1 MARKTKI
8 TNNWFTSVNS
18 PTYKVTFW
26 LIDQDVWQSPSD
38 LADNSKRTMF
48 LNNGKAVIIAE
59 SGVTAQY
66 AIDNI
71 IINSKVNASAN
82 SGNTVIGNVTFDLT
96 EPMGFKLVD
105 RIISYSSIQN
115 FDTMQEALY
124 IMQIEFLGTDPDNSY
139 PARYPGIFFLPLK
152 IQDMKATLGPQ
163 GSVYNVL
170 AQNMVGTAAIQT
182 KIETDITFTGVY
194 NVRTLLDQVN
204 KKLNETEK
212 KLREKTGGRTMK
224 TWKVVLD
231 KSATIAAE
239 DGVPGF
245 DMGKAQYSGTTDSSP
260 ASAGNASKDDKD
272 KRDTTTKSGTNMV
285 SWCMNEI
292 TKNVPAWGKYVKK
305 FTDDPKAKKAPILTV
320 TPSVVFK
327 DKIDPETNQREQ
339 EVVITIGIKWDYA
352 VPAIDPEK
360 NKQKTSDKA
369 FQISRFKDLPISKI
383 YDYLYTGKNT
393 EIMNFQINFH
403 HLFAVARDPYK
414 GKFYANPSQAATGTH
429 PLYGA
434 DIKNPPIPASD
445 KISKTEI
452 QKNSSNFN
460 YLSDTQVDQ
469 TLMTAIVKPIYEF
482 TQSSAADQQSNETL
496 GDNIGLDTLA
506 HQQLANRDEDMFRI
520 DLDVIGDPFWMGAPG
535 ALSSGN
541 NEDLSKYMAESAMLV
556 VRNYYPDESM
566 LEPENPKKGSMDL
579 LSSGVYTV
587 AAIETKLRRGEF
599 SMTLNCFRDTNTNS
613 LLVRE
618 ELEKLDWD

>member
-8 TNNWFTSVNS
+8 TPNWFTSVNS
-18 PTYKVTFW
+18 PTYKVTLW
-26 LIDQDVWQSPSD
+26 LVDQDVWKTPPD
-38 LADNSKRTMF
+38 LADSSKRTMF

-71 IINSKVNASAN
+71 IINSLVNSSPGN
-82 SGNTVIGNVTFDLT
+82 GNTTIGSVSFDLT

-105 RIISYSSIQN
+105 RIISYSGIQN

-124 IMQIEFLGTDPDNSY
+124 VMQVEFLGTDPDNSY
-139 PARYPGIFFLPLK
+139 PARYPGIYFLPLK

-163 GSVYNVL
+163 GSVYNVF
-170 AQNMVGTAAIQT
+170 AQNMIKTANVQSV
-182 KIETDITFTGVY
+182 IETDITFTGVY

-231 KSATIAAE
+231 KTATIAAE

-245 DMGKAQYSGTTDSSP
+245 DLGKAQYSGTTDSSP

-272 KRDTTTKSGTNMV
+272 KRDTTAKGTTNIV

-292 TKNVPAWGKYVKK
+292 NKNVPAWGKYVKK
-305 FTDDPKAKKAPILTV
+305 FTDDPKAKKTPALTV

-339 EVVITIGIKWDYA
+339 EVIITIGVRWHYDTPPPTPVDHEAKL
-352 VPAIDPEK
+352 
-360 NKQKTSDKA
+360 TDKA
-369 FQISRFKDLPISKI
+369 YQISKFKDLPISKI

-393 EIMNFQINFH
+393 EITNFQLSFNQ
-403 HLFAVARDPYK
+403 LFAIARDPYK

-434 DIKNPPIPASD
+434 DIKNPPTPASD

-452 QKNSSNFN
+452 QKNSRNFN

-469 TLMTAIVKPIYEF
+469 TLMSAVVKPIYAF

-506 HQQLANRDEDMFRI
+506 HQQLANRDDDMYKI
-520 DLDVIGDPFWMGAPG
+520 DLDIIGDPFWMGAPG

-541 NEDLSKYMAESAMLV
+541 NENLGKYMTETAMIAI
-556 VRNYYPDESM
+556 RNYYPDESM

-579 LSSGVYTV
+579 LSSGIYTV
-587 AAIETKLRRGEF
+587 VSIETKLRRGEF
-599 SMTLNCFRDTNTNS
+599 AMSLNCNKDTNTS
-613 LLVRE
+613 TMMIKE